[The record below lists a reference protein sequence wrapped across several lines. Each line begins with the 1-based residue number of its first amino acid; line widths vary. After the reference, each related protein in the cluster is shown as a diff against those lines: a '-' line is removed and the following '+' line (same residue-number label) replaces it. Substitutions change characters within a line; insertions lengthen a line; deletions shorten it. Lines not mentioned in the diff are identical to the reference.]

1 MNVNQDYKDFTQY
14 SIKSSEI
21 LANIFETINK
31 FTTCNNDNEKDQ
43 IYSELSENIT
53 NFELTLDNCSIDINE
68 AVARLIKDRNEK
80 KVNNNNSNNEN
91 DNQGNRLNTD
101 AQISDEQ
108 LIDNLIEKIKKIK
121 LNI

>member
-1 MNVNQDYKDFTQY
+1 M
-14 SIKSSEI
+14 
-21 LANIFETINK
+21 
-31 FTTCNNDNEKDQ
+31 
-43 IYSELSENIT
+43 
-53 NFELTLDNCSIDINE
+53 TLDNCSIDINE

-80 KVNNNNSNNEN
+80 KINNNNSNNEN
-91 DNQGNRLNTD
+91 DNQGNRLNND